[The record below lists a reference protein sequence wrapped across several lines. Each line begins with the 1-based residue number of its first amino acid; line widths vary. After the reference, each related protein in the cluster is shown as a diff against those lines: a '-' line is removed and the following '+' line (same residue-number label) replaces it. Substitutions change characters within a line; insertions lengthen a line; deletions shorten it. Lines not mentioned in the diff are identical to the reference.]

1 MKETKTKEQRC
12 PEVFMLEIV
21 EVFYTMAAK
30 KKGLGRIR
38 IKSAKRIILSAG
50 LIIVAAVVVLV
61 LHNTF
66 SSKNKEVIV
75 EPVATASP
83 LINAV
88 DATKTETTPKLT
100 NARTSDF
107 SYEEARKEISKST
120 VKNKNTHVKV
130 INYSRKEGL
139 AERIRAGLEING
151 YVVSAG
157 NDKSLKRISSVIIE
171 KKENISGEELID
183 LIKIRKVRKE
193 IDSNSKYDIIVI
205 LGDDYNAK

>member
-1 MKETKTKEQRC
+1 
-12 PEVFMLEIV
+12 MLGIV
-21 EVFYTMAAK
+21 EVFNTMAAK

-50 LIIVAAVVVLV
+50 LIIAAAAVVLV

-66 SSKNKEVIV
+66 LSKSKEAII
-75 EPVATASP
+75 EPVVTASP

-100 NARTSDF
+100 NARTSEF

-120 VKNKNTHVKV
+120 VKNKKTHVKV
-130 INYSRKEGL
+130 INYSREEGL
-139 AERIRAGLEING
+139 AERVRAGLEING

-157 NDKSLKRISSVIIE
+157 NDKSLKRINSVIIE
-171 KKENISGEELID
+171 KKENISGKGLID
-183 LIKIRKVRKE
+183 LIKIRNLRKE

-205 LGDDYNAK
+205 LGDDYDSK